1 MANATRAGLR
11 SPKAYSQPQVSV
23 AFKFPIFIQ
32 KIAGFGRH
40 KSRASQCLRVDLYFL
55 KQYSEVVWQ
64 VRWSRKVQKQLDD
77 LPEYIVGSFYDWA
90 KAVEKDGMESI
101 RKLAGYHDE
110 KLRGELAGLRSVRIS
125 KAHRVFYFESADGSI
140 KVAEV
145 TKVSKHEYKK

>member
-1 MANATRAGLR
+1 ME
-11 SPKAYSQPQVSV
+11 
-23 AFKFPIFIQ
+23 F
-32 KIAGFGRH
+32 
-40 KSRASQCLRVDLYFL
+40 
-55 KQYSEVVWQ
+55 VWQ

-90 KAVEKDGMESI
+90 KAVERDGMESV

-125 KAHRVFYFESADGSI
+125 KAYRVFYFETADGSI